1 MRVVLIAG
9 GATGIGRASVAA
21 FRAQGWAVLLAD
33 IAADAAAGVIAETN
47 ALSDAGPIRFHPCDL
62 ARPEAPAE
70 AVAAAVAAFGAIDCL
85 FANAAVLHAA
95 PLAEW
100 TAEAWARSLA
110 VNLTAPFMMVQA
122 AAPYLVRSE
131 NASVILTSSTGA
143 LRGHARMP
151 AYHATKTGLLGLAR
165 ALADELGPAG
175 IRVNCLLPGWI
186 DTPFNDPFWAAQ
198 PEPEQARSRL
208 LESLPLRRQGLP
220 EDVAGIVT
228 FLASSAARYVTG
240 TQLVVDGGYSA
251 V

>member
-1 MRVVLIAG
+1 MGVVLIAG

-21 FRAQGWAVLLAD
+21 FRSQGWAVLLAD
-33 IAADAAAGVIAETN
+33 IAADAAAEAIAETD
-47 ALSDAGPIRFHPCDL
+47 ALSDVGPVRFHLCDL

-70 AVAAAVAAFGAIDCL
+70 AVAAAITAFGAIDCL
-85 FANAAVLHAA
+85 FVNAAVLHAA

-122 AAPYLVRSE
+122 AAPHLARSE

-151 AYHATKTGLLGLAR
+151 AYHATKTGILGLAR

-186 DTPFNDPFWAAQ
+186 DTPFNDPYWAAQ
-198 PEPEQARSRL
+198 PDPAKAREQLSD
-208 LESLPLRRQGLP
+208 SLPLRRQGLP
-220 EDVAGIVT
+220 EDVAGAVM
-228 FLASSAARYVTG
+228 FLASPAARYVTG

>member
-9 GATGIGRASVAA
+9 GVTGIGRASVAA

-47 ALSDAGPIRFHPCDL
+47 ALPDAGPIRFHPCDL

-100 TAEAWARSLA
+100 TAEVWARSLA

-122 AAPYLVRSE
+122 AAPYLARSE

-143 LRGHARMP
+143 LRGHAQMP
-151 AYHATKTGLLGLAR
+151 AYHATKSGLLGLAR

-198 PEPEQARSRL
+198 PEPEQARVRL
-208 LESLPLRRQGLP
+208 SESLPLRRQGLP

-228 FLASSAARYVTG
+228 FLASSAARYMTG